1 VFKERVSNFILR
13 GGKAFYRAIHR
24 SRADLFAQGGFTG
37 ISLDRQLGNDLIRSA
52 IERGIPKMMSRLG
65 FVEANVV
72 LNYLEIE
79 SCKDDSRLLKLDSA
93 LRGLRSRWDVNLLSM
108 LHQNA
113 GVFPNDPETASKF
126 SKLYLK
132 CFSEMDILGV
142 FGEVPGEH
150 FLWRKYCPSAT
161 VIHVQSLEPY
171 RDESPWS
178 ASLRGKKVLVIH
190 PFDKSISQQYLKRIK
205 LFPGRD
211 VLPEFHLE
219 AMPAVQSIC
228 GTPTG
233 FKNWF
238 DALNAMKKEMASR
251 DFDICIIGAGAYG
264 LPLCNYAKEMGKIG
278 IHMGGATQ
286 ILFGIKGLRWEKF
299 IPEVA
304 ALYNDAWIRPDEC
317 ERPQE
322 SQKIE
327 GGAYW

>member
-1 VFKERVSNFILR
+1 VLKKKASNFIIA
-13 GGKAFYRAIHR
+13 GGRAFYRTIRR
-24 SRADLFAQGGFTG
+24 SRADLFAQGGFAA
-37 ISLDRQLGNDLIRSA
+37 IALDRQQGNDLIRSA
-52 IERGIPKMMSRLG
+52 LESGKPKMISRLG
-65 FVEANVV
+65 FVEANAV
-72 LNYLEIE
+72 LNHLEIE
-79 SCKDDSRLLKLDSA
+79 ACKDYSRLIKLDAA
-93 LRGLRSRWDVNLLSM
+93 LRGMRSRWDVNLLSM
-108 LHQNA
+108 LHWNA

-132 CFSEMDILGV
+132 CFSEMDILGA
-142 FGEVPGEH
+142 FGEVPGEY

-171 RDESPWS
+171 RHESPWS
-178 ASLRGKKVLVIH
+178 AALQGKKVLVVH
-190 PFDKSISQQYLKRIK
+190 PFEKSISQQYLKRIE

-219 AMPAVQSIC
+219 VIQAVQSIC
-228 GTPTG
+228 GSPVG
-233 FKNWF
+233 FKTWF

-264 LPLCNYAKEMGKIG
+264 LPLCNFAKEMGKIG

-304 ALYNDAWIRPDEC
+304 VLYNDAWIRPDEC
-317 ERPQE
+317 ERPHD
-322 SQKIE
+322 SHKIE
-327 GGAYW
+327 GGCYW